1 MRTGKTSE
9 SPDEGI
15 DDCSPPT
22 HSSHQR
28 YQRRDQQSQQQR
40 RHAATDMLHQPA
52 QKEEEE
58 DNDDISLAESLAFT
72 LKASVSADT
81 CTRLAV
87 QLLSHVPPDMLK
99 AAIQRLDLLL
109 RRDFIGMLPLEIST
123 RILEFV
129 PTMDIVRNAMLV
141 SRKWHA
147 ATIQPCLWRKI
158 FHRQGWGIDK
168 ERWTLYCSLPSG
180 LTPTR
185 ALLGGSMM
193 QVSKAISGSGSTVAE
208 SSNRFPTMTGL
219 AVPVEIPGSRIPAA
233 VVRQTMLTDE
243 DRNLVQE
250 TLMLDTRSPMEQHI
264 DSLSTVTAQAMALGL
279 ALQPA
284 RRQRRVVNT
293 LGSPDRYATVNRVS
307 TSVPTEPF
315 GTLADRTFVGEHGN
329 CNGKNVVATFTPGA
343 TSSAATS
350 RLGDVLGSARQQS
363 YRQQQQHWRQ
373 ASSGAA
379 FSLPGSVTSSPYAFT
394 ASPRQGLTLSP
405 CLQNQRSR
413 MAFHGGS
420 SSDKKQIIRPRATN
434 INWRRMY
441 GEYHQLLDNW
451 RGGRCRVDRWESAHA
466 ESIYTLQFDKHNR
479 LFTGSRDCTV
489 KLWHLSETGS
499 QITPLATLRGHTG
512 SVLTLQADGNTLISG
527 SSDGRVCVWDTDTY
541 TIAYRL
547 EHPDSVLSL
556 RFNSTWLATACKDR
570 VVRVWRRSGGYTD
583 TFELR
588 GHTVAINAVHLH
600 GNTLVSAS
608 GDRTIKVW
616 NLVTRSCVMT
626 LEDHARGVACLDFD
640 GSVIASG
647 SSDRSIRVWDAATG
661 VCQRVIPNAH
671 SDLVRTVMVNRRMDI
686 LVSGSYDES
695 IKIWSLSTGTL
706 IHKIKNVHTSRVF
719 KLMFDRSRIVS
730 CSHDRSVSIID
741 FATELPHARLLL

>member
-1 MRTGKTSE
+1 MRTGKASE

-15 DDCSPPT
+15 DDCSPPST
-22 HSSHQR
+22 HSSHHR
-28 YQRRDQQSQQQR
+28 HQRRNQQYQQQR

-52 QKEEEE
+52 QKEEED
-58 DNDDISLAESLAFT
+58 DNNDISLAESLAFT
-72 LKASVSADT
+72 LKASVSAET
-81 CTRLAV
+81 CTHLAV

-185 ALLGGSMM
+185 ALLDGSMM

-208 SSNRFPTMTGL
+208 SSNRFPTTTGL

-233 VVRQTMLTDE
+233 VIRQTMLTDE
-243 DRNLVQE
+243 DRSLLQE
-250 TLMLDTRSPMEQHI
+250 SLMLDTR
-264 DSLSTVTAQAMALGL
+264 T
-279 ALQPA
+279 
-284 RRQRRVVNT
+284 
-293 LGSPDRYATVNRVS
+293 
-307 TSVPTEPF
+307 
-315 GTLADRTFVGEHGN
+315 
-329 CNGKNVVATFTPGA
+329 
-343 TSSAATS
+343 
-350 RLGDVLGSARQQS
+350 
-363 YRQQQQHWRQ
+363 
-373 ASSGAA
+373 
-379 FSLPGSVTSSPYAFT
+379 
-394 ASPRQGLTLSP
+394 SPRQGLTLSP

-420 SSDKKQIIRPRATN
+420 SSDKKQITRPRATN
-434 INWRRMY
+434 INWRKMY

-512 SVLTLQADGNTLISG
+512 SVLTLQADGNTLVSG

-570 VVRVWRRSGGYTD
+570 VVRVWRRSGGYSD

-640 GSVIASG
+640 GSVIVSG

-695 IKIWSLSTGTL
+695 IKIWSLSTGAL